1 LTKPLSW
8 MRRRKFLALI
18 AILVVAAF
26 IATLVFAW
34 PKPTPQGLS
43 TVDVQIIKAPANSV
57 YFIYPDSNK
66 SRTKPSDVGY
76 PSQEEYGAYR
86 TALGV
91 LMGLFANSQVER
103 ADTSASIDAKSG
115 MPRSDLNGPLVL
127 IGGPSLHASVYYYEK
142 ERKAPLYLEGS
153 DSKSKSYCLYT
164 REGVKIEPSFVEK
177 AKVGG
182 DTDIFLIEVFKDY
195 YSGPETYGNTLSRDV
210 FVIYGYTWKGTLAGV
225 KFFATSVYPNMA
237 SYSDEYYVV
246 RWVDASEGASHDRA
260 PDSGDKYE
268 ILAGEVGSSLKIQV
282 PQEYLLPLS
291 ALAVLVVGVA
301 VAFRKGWV
309 EVAIER
315 AEGEGE
321 AESGGDIGAEKLEFD
336 KEALREYR
344 DVFEGVRGARDL
356 LAKER
361 EKLSKE
367 RESLSRASDD
377 LVKKREALEAMK
389 AEMEKTR
396 VEFEKTAQELAELR
410 NRITEDAKLLE
421 DEKMKLRLEK
431 DELMKAKESF
441 ASEVSGFE
449 SRMAEMSKKL
459 KEKGRRLEERERA
472 LSERERAMDRE
483 RIDLNELRAQL
494 SKQLEEISKAKAC
507 PSCGRRVDAAAVFC
521 DGCGRRLRN
530 V

>member
-1 LTKPLSW
+1 

-18 AILVVAAF
+18 AILVVVAF
-26 IATLVFAW
+26 IATVVFAW

-43 TVDVQIIKAPANSV
+43 TVDALIIKAPANSV

-66 SRTKPSDVGY
+66 SRPKPSDVGY

-86 TALGV
+86 TALGI

-103 ADTSASIDAKSG
+103 ADTSASVDVKSG

-127 IGGPSLHASVYYYEK
+127 IGGPSLHAPVYYYEK

-177 AKVGG
+177 EKVGD
-182 DTDIFLIEVFKDY
+182 DTDIFLIEAFKDY

-210 FVIYGYTWKGTLAGV
+210 LVIYGYTWKGTLAGV
-225 KFFATSVYPNMA
+225 KFFSTTIYPDIV

-246 RWVDASEGASHDRA
+246 RWVDAGEGASHDHA

-268 ILAGEVGSSLKIQV
+268 ILAGKVGSSLKIWI
-282 PQEYLLPLS
+282 PQEYFAPLS
-291 ALAVLVVGVA
+291 VLAVLVVGVA
-301 VAFRKGWV
+301 VAFRKGWI
-309 EVAIER
+309 EVAIEH

-321 AESGGDIGAEKLEFD
+321 AESVIDVGAEKLEFD
-336 KEALREYR
+336 KEALGEYR

-361 EKLSKE
+361 EKLSRE
-367 RESLSRASDD
+367 RESLSRASGD

-410 NRITEDAKLLE
+410 NRITADAKLLE
-421 DEKMKLRLEK
+421 DEGRKLQLEK
-431 DELMKAKESF
+431 DELMKAKENF
-441 ASEVSGFE
+441 ASEMSGFE
-449 SRMAEMSKKL
+449 SRMAEISKRLEEEAK
-459 KEKGRRLEERERA
+459 RLEERERA
-472 LSERERAMDRE
+472 LSEREKAIDRE

-507 PSCGRRVDAAAVFC
+507 PSCGRRVNVAAVFC
-521 DGCGRRLRN
+521 DGCGRHLRN